1 MLLLPDLIFWPV
13 EHLGLHANRARYTL
27 RMKLKASIRAE
38 LEAGVS
44 QARLAQMAEVS
55 AASVRGYEKDGLI
68 PTQSREG
75 KKTYGLNALEALQR
89 IKQLRREGLGRPEIV
104 AKLKGVPAE
113 EITVATVPA
122 AETVTAPAA
131 EQTKPASP
139 LDPETEAALRARVEQ
154 LRAQLEQE
162 RSKLA
167 QLAQHMETRVVQRRN
182 ELVLTKKELEEL
194 ERLREANI
202 RRAVGVT
209 RRTTA
214 LRYATTRKGVI
225 LFDPKNPKKK

>member
-1 MLLLPDLIFWPV
+1 
-13 EHLGLHANRARYTL
+13 
-27 RMKLKASIRAE
+27 MKLKASIRAE

-44 QARLAQMAEVS
+44 QARLAQLAELS
-55 AASVRGYEKDGLI
+55 ASTVRGYEKDGLI
-68 PTQSREG
+68 PTQTREG
-75 KKTYGLNALEALQR
+75 KKTYGLNALEALQT
-89 IKQLRREGLGRPEIV
+89 IKKLRQSGLGLPEIA

-113 EITVATVPA
+113 ETTATAVSATVSG
-122 AETVTAPAA
+122 AEPVTAPAA
-131 EQTKPASP
+131 EQAKPTSP

-162 RSKLA
+162 RAKLA
-167 QLAQHMETRVVQRRN
+167 QLAERMETRVVQRRN

-202 RRAVGVT
+202 RRAVSVT
-209 RRTTA
+209 RRTRA

>member
-1 MLLLPDLIFWPV
+1 
-13 EHLGLHANRARYTL
+13 
-27 RMKLKASIRAE
+27 MKLKASIRAE

-55 AASVRGYEKDGLI
+55 ASSVRGYEKDGLI
-68 PTQSREG
+68 PTRTHKG
-75 KKTYGLNALEALQR
+75 KKTYGLEALEALHT
-89 IKQLRREGLGRPEIV
+89 IKKLRRDGLGLPEIT
-104 AKLKGVPAE
+104 ARLKGLPAE
-113 EITVATVPA
+113 QNTATTSA
-122 AETVTAPAA
+122 AETVTTVLAAEAVAIPVA
-131 EQTKPASP
+131 EQTKPTSP

-162 RSKLA
+162 RAKLA
-167 QLAQHMETRVVQRRN
+167 QLAERMETRVVQRRN
-182 ELVLTKKELEEL
+182 ELVLTRKELEEL

-202 RRAVGVT
+202 RRAIGVT